1 MAEPA
6 VAEVLDQVTTAEP
19 AAVAIQVQL
28 LDQVL
33 LEPVAAV
40 ELVGQTVDLV
50 DLVVAEM
57 EQIMLVTVV
66 IVGQQIPVVA
76 VAETGTQVVDQV
88 VLDKL

>member
-88 VLDKL
+88 VLEE